1 MLRLMVTALGGLLMA
16 GMAMAEERG
25 DVAIAT
31 VLAQRVEVER
41 QSVGMVGAVIEGG
54 VVRFGAAGVVA
65 MADPVAVG
73 PDSVYEIGSI
83 TKVFTALL
91 LADAVRRNEVR
102 LDQPVVELLPAGTI
116 VPSRNG
122 RQITLLDLATHTSG
136 LPRLPDNFA
145 PADPSDPYAD
155 YGATELY
162 AFLASYRLTRE
173 IGAVMEY
180 SNLGSGL
187 LGQALVERTG
197 KDYEALVTERI
208 LQPLGMSDTAVA
220 LSDARA
226 ARLALGHDMA
236 LMPAANWHFEALVGA
251 GGLNS
256 TAADMAKFVASAMA
270 EEGPLAAAFADM
282 LAVRRPTGQPGMEI
296 GLGWMISQHGEDEIV
311 WHNGGTG
318 GYRSFAGYLKNPG
331 RGAVV
336 LSNTATAIGGDDIGM
351 HLLDAALPLAPQPKV
366 REAIAVPAEQLTLYA
381 GRYEL
386 APDFVLEVTA
396 EAGRLFVQATG
407 QDRLEVFAES
417 PTDFFYKVV
426 DAQISFTTGPD
437 GRATGLVL
445 HQNGQDLPGRR
456 VDQDGR

>member
-1 MLRLMVTALGGLLMA
+1 MLRLMATVLGGLLMVGTA
-16 GMAMAEERG
+16 TAEER
-25 DVAIAT
+25 DDEAIAT

-54 VVRFGAAGVVA
+54 VVRFGAAGAVA
-65 MADPVAVG
+65 VGDQVAVG

-102 LDQPVVELLPAGTI
+102 LDQPVAELLPAGTI
-116 VPSRNG
+116 VPSRDG
-122 RQITLLDLATHTSG
+122 REITLVDLATHTSG
-136 LPRLPDNFA
+136 LPRMPGNFA

-155 YGATELY
+155 YGPAELY
-162 AFLASYRLTRE
+162 AFLATYELPRE

-180 SNLGSGL
+180 SNLGAGL

-197 KDYEALVTERI
+197 KEYETLVTERI
-208 LQPLGMSDTAVA
+208 LMPLGLSDTAVS
-220 LSDARA
+220 LSEARA
-226 ARLALGHDMA
+226 ARLAFGHDVA
-236 LMPAANWHFEALVGA
+236 LMPAGNWHFAALVGA

-256 TAADMAKFVASAMA
+256 SATDMAKFVAAALA

-296 GLGWMISQHGEDEIV
+296 GLGWMISQHGDDEIV

-318 GYRSFAGYLKNPG
+318 GYRSFAGYLKQAG

-336 LSNTATAIGGDDIGM
+336 LSNAATAIGGDDIGM

-366 REAIAVPAEQLTLYA
+366 REAAAVPAEQLAVYA

-396 EAGRLFVQATG
+396 EAGGLFVQATG
-407 QDRLEVFAES
+407 QDRFEVFAES

-426 DAQISFTTGPD
+426 DAQISFATGPD

-445 HQNGQDLPGRR
+445 HQNGQNLPGRR
-456 VDQDGR
+456 LE